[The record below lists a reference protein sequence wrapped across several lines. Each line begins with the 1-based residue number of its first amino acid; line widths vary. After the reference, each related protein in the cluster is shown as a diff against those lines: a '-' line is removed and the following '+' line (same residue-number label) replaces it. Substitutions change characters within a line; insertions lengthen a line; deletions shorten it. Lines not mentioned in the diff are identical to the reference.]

1 MGYATLCPAV
11 LSAPR
16 AMAAEIDTESIAEEI
31 AQFHRRLRRR
41 LEGWLARR
49 RRLSEASR
57 RARAVVLRQRRDG
70 RFAREDGKH
79 PVSAPGPAMHVEPRG
94 AGPRGEG
101 GDVADARAAADA
113 RRGRSPHVP

>member
-31 AQFHRRLRRR
+31 AQFHCR

-49 RRLSEASR
+49 RRLSEVSR
-57 RARAVVLRQRRDG
+57 RARAVVLGQRRDG
-70 RFAREDGKH
+70 RFAREDGKR
-79 PVSAPGPAMHVEPRG
+79 PVSAPGPEMRPCAAERRG
-94 AGPRGEG
+94 PSGQG

-113 RRGRSPHVP
+113 RPARSPHAP

>member
-31 AQFHRRLRRR
+31 AQFHRRL
-41 LEGWLARR
+41 EGWLAR

-57 RARAVVLRQRRDG
+57 RTRAVVLGQRRDG

-79 PVSAPGPAMHVEPRG
+79 PVSAPGPEMRPCAAERRG
-94 AGPRGEG
+94 PS
-101 GDVADARAAADA
+101 
-113 RRGRSPHVP
+113 RRGRGRRRRTGCRRRAPSSFASRAVMR

>member
-11 LSAPR
+11 LSTPR

-31 AQFHRRLRRR
+31 AQFHCR

-49 RRLSEASR
+49 RRLSEVSR
-57 RARAVVLRQRRDG
+57 RARAVVLGQRRDG

-79 PVSAPGPAMHVEPRG
+79 PASASGPEMHVEPRG
-94 AGPRGEG
+94 AGPRGEV
-101 GDVADARAAADA
+101 GDVGDARAAADA
-113 RRGRSPHVP
+113 RRGRSPHAP

>member
-31 AQFHRRLRRR
+31 AQFHRRL
-41 LEGWLARR
+41 EGWLARR
-49 RRLSEASR
+49 RLSGEPACTR
-57 RARAVVLRQRRDG
+57 GRAGAAAGRPLRTGG
-70 RFAREDGKH
+70 RKH
-79 PVSAPGPAMHVEPRG
+79 PVSAPGPRCDHVQPRG

-113 RRGRSPHVP
+113 RPARSPHAP